1 MEQRSPW
8 VPAELAPFFSQHHKW
23 SWSRPEQSTVRL
35 PLCADSIRNNCIL
48 ASLHSSP
55 LHHRGLTLY
64 CIFCVVGYSKDPER
78 GEGHC
83 SIVFFLFFFNSH
95 MPLNCTGSC
104 TEAPLMWR
112 KKSLSQQH
120 LVLGQPQPLWSSSAE
135 SNLKCC
141 HYITS
146 CKKLAW
152 ETLKCS
158 DFTLS
163 QNSDRD
169 RWRYRPTT

>member
-55 LHHRGLTLY
+55 LHHRGQTLY
-64 CIFCVVGYSKDPER
+64 CIFCVVGYSKDPEQ

-83 SIVFFLFFFNSH
+83 SIVFFFFVFLTATCLWIARGVALKLH
-95 MPLNCTGSC
+95 WC
-104 TEAPLMWR
+104 EE
-112 KKSLSQQH
+112 KKVYLSSTWFWGNHNHCGLH
-120 LVLGQPQPLWSSSAE
+120 LQRVRH
-135 SNLKCC
+135 LKCY

-146 CKKLAW
+146 CKSW
-152 ETLKCS
+152 YE
-158 DFTLS
+158 
-163 QNSDRD
+163 RH
-169 RWRYRPTT
+169 

>member
-1 MEQRSPW
+1 MVGNPWSPGFFFFQWSNASRCQTILEICKEMEQRSPW

-64 CIFCVVGYSKDPER
+64 CIFCAVGYSKDPEW

-83 SIVFFLFFFNSH
+83 SIVFCFFFSTATCLWIARGVALKLH
-95 MPLNCTGSC
+95 WC
-104 TEAPLMWR
+104 EEK
-112 KKSLSQQH
+112 KKSN
-120 LVLGQPQPLWSSSAE
+120 SA
-135 SNLKCC
+135 
-141 HYITS
+141 
-146 CKKLAW
+146 APG
-152 ETLKCS
+152 
-158 DFTLS
+158 FGA
-163 QNSDRD
+163 
-169 RWRYRPTT
+169 TTTTVVFICRE